1 MSPQGVMPHPWW
13 QFWQIG
19 DFLLMLVVVVLFV
32 RFMRRSDAR
41 ARSEEPPQQDDGADA
56 LPTPDADA
64 AAPRE
69 ADGGADVDRNA

>member
-19 DFLLMLVVVVLFV
+19 DFLIMLAVVVFFV

-41 ARSEEPPQQDDGADA
+41 TRSEDA
-56 LPTPDADA
+56 P
-64 AAPRE
+64 PRE
-69 ADGGADVDRNA
+69 EERHPEEDSDTGAAREPDGTPGGDRHP

>member
-41 ARSEEPPQQDDGADA
+41 ARSEESTRREDGADA
-56 LPTPDADA
+56 RPTHDTEA

-69 ADGGADVDRNA
+69 AEGGADVDPDG